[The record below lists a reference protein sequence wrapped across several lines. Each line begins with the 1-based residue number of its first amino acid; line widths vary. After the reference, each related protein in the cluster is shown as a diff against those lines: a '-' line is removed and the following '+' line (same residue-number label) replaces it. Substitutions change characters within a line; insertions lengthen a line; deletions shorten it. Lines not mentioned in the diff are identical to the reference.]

1 MQNNELDC
9 ARQFPVYI
17 NLKLRQTFYTI
28 HKQIPKIARFPN
40 NAEGKMGS
48 RLKLMVT
55 AY

>member
-17 NLKLRQTFYTI
+17 NLKLRQTFKQI
-28 HKQIPKIARFPN
+28 KQIPKIARFPN